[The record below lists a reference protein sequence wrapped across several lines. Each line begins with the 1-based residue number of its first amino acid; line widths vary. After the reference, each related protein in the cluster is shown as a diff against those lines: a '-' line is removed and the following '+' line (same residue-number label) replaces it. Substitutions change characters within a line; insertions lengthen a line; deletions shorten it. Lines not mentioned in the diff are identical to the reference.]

1 MHFNGSESLSSL
13 IHVSR
18 YHSLQIGSQFTRKIR
33 EKMES
38 VDASIG
44 IGKNRQVAPV
54 GTTEKE
60 ESRECENYVL
70 SRRVRAVHTA
80 HARPK

>member
-1 MHFNGSESLSSL
+1 
-13 IHVSR
+13 
-18 YHSLQIGSQFTRKIR
+18 
-33 EKMES
+33 MES

-60 ESRECENYVL
+60 ESREWENYVL

-80 HARPK
+80 HARPKWMLGDINFDNDKLVWAR